1 MGQTPRSVFQDGSAE
16 VPTSAWGI
24 TPPRIKTAGER
35 ATAVERGQPETSP
48 NPVELPRRP
57 TAPSSPLGDGWVNS
71 SVPATAYVR
80 EGTSQRCRNTPTTF
94 PPDFKRGKNRS
105 PRGPPSRKCTRRA
118 TLGLNPRWVQRAVSA
133 VSLRT
138 ASRPVE
144 LSLQSTLQLSL
155 TVLVRYRTRARI

>member
-1 MGQTPRSVFQDGSAE
+1 MSQTPRSVLQDGSAE

-24 TPPRIKTAGER
+24 TPPRSRPRESTQQRSNGAGQR
-35 ATAVERGQPETSP
+35 PAPIQSNCHGDPRSRRPQKGRVGKFLDPRRGQQ
-48 NPVELPRRP
+48 
-57 TAPSSPLGDGWVNS
+57 
-71 SVPATAYVR
+71 R
-80 EGTSQRCRNTPTTF
+80 EGTSQGCRNTSTTI
-94 PPDFKRGKNRS
+94 PRDFKRRENRS

-118 TLGLNPRWVQRAVSA
+118 TLELNPRWVQRAVSA

>member
-1 MGQTPRSVFQDGSAE
+1 MSQTPRSVFQDGSAE

-24 TPPRIKTAGER
+24 TPPRIKAAKKH
-35 ATAVERGQPETSP
+35 ATAVERGQAENQPQSSRT
-48 NPVELPRRP
+48 V
-57 TAPSSPLGDGWVNS
+57 TATRGLVAPQRGRVGNS
-71 SVPATAYVR
+71 SILAMANEQGGATSR
-80 EGTSQRCRNTPTTF
+80 HLCQDLRHSE
-94 PPDFKRGKNRS
+94 NRS